1 MVLKFND
8 NLCCFTCL
16 QHIIF
21 NIIFKVWRV
30 FKVTGESSKLQPNV
44 CGLSS
49 ECKSMEQ
56 LLFCLN
62 WPRIFLERIVGKIN
76 YCVVRDDLV
85 TGNKFSL
92 SHPHAPLSGVGG
104 LSCASFPFLFFL
116 LFFVF
121 LFFFCFLLKDWKQAV
136 NCSS

>member
-1 MVLKFND
+1 MI
-8 NLCCFTCL
+8 TCVVSRAYN
-16 QHIIF
+16 IIF

-62 WPRIFLERIVGKIN
+62 WLRIFLERIVGKIN

-104 LSCASFPFLFFL
+104 LSCASFPFLFSSSFLRLSFL
-116 LFFVF
+116 LLF
-121 LFFFCFLLKDWKQAV
+121 LVKRLEASC
-136 NCSS
+136 

>member
-1 MVLKFND
+1 MI
-8 NLCCFTCL
+8 TCVVSRAYN
-16 QHIIF
+16 IIF

-76 YCVVRDDLV
+76 YCVVRDDFV

-104 LSCASFPFLFFL
+104 LSCASFPFLFSSSFLRLSFL
-116 LFFVF
+116 LLF
-121 LFFFCFLLKDWKQAV
+121 LVKRLEASC
-136 NCSS
+136 